1 MAFDLGGIYPLD
13 NQYQFIP
20 KGFNSHF
27 PVIIRIYAGQ
37 MERTLFQLHVV
48 DNQSPAFHMQ
58 YFHRCAAFVDKNKGA
73 PLPQIHA
80 HPVADNP
87 AQGIETFAHVT
98 RIRV

>member
-27 PVIIRIYAGQ
+27 TVIIRIYVWQ

-48 DNQSPAFHMQ
+48 DDQSPTFHMQ
-58 YFHRCAAFVDKNKGA
+58 YFHCGAALAFKDKGA

-87 AQGIETFAHVT
+87 TEGIETFAHIT